1 MSLLLQLNSDLP
13 EYFPND
19 ERRLHIFACKKKQ
32 CGQKAGSIRAV
43 REVKRHRREG
53 APQTRGEG
61 ISTDAEPEKQTE
73 DLGAT
78 IFGANKPKSSSTN
91 ANPFSISSN
100 ASPESSHTFAPLPP
114 PSTLAAKS
122 PQPPQEPPTET
133 FASKLRISS
142 VPQST
147 NGILEE
153 SWPPEPAFPKP
164 FTYLHLDAEYES
176 LVPEKAQ
183 LDGPLLS
190 SSTQPQYMEEDG
202 TASSGLDKD
211 LFESSLDKTF
221 LKFSDRLAQNPEQV
235 LRYEWKGTPLLYS
248 ATDAV
253 GKRLAA
259 SNAKTKATVGM
270 PKCESCGAGRVFE
283 MQLVPGAIVA
293 LEEEDVNLEEEDVN
307 LEEED
312 VNLEEGME
320 WGTIIVGVCERNC
333 GEVGQVVF
341 KEEWCGVQWEE
352 RG

>member
-1 MSLLLQLNSDLP
+1 MSLLLQLNGDLP

-19 ERRLHIFACKKKQ
+19 ERRVHIFTCRKKQ
-32 CGQKAGSIRAV
+32 CIRKPGSIRAM

-53 APQTRGEG
+53 APHTRGEG
-61 ISTDAEPEKQTE
+61 ITTDAEAEKQSE

-78 IFGANKPKSSSTN
+78 LFGANKSKSSSIN
-91 ANPFSISSN
+91 ANPFSISSR
-100 ASPESSHTFAPLPP
+100 ASPESSNPFASLPP
-114 PSTLAAKS
+114 TSTLAAKS
-122 PQPPQEPPTET
+122 PQPPQEPPSGT

-142 VPQST
+142 VPPQSSLGT
-147 NGILEE
+147 PGEG
-153 SWPPEPAFPKP
+153 WPPESAFPKP
-164 FTYLHLDAEYES
+164 FTYLHLDAEYET

-183 LDGPLLS
+183 LAGPSLS
-190 SSTQPQYMEEDG
+190 SNTQTEYIEEDG
-202 TASSGLDKD
+202 AASSGLDKD

-221 LKFSDRLAQNPEQV
+221 LRFSDRLAQNPEQV

-248 ATDAV
+248 AIDTV

-259 SNAKTKATVGM
+259 SNTKTKTTVGM
-270 PKCESCGAGRVFE
+270 PRCESCGAERVFE
-283 MQLVPGAIVA
+283 MQLVPGTIAA
-293 LEEEDVNLEEEDVN
+293 LEEADVKLED
-307 LEEED
+307 
-312 VNLEEGME
+312 GME